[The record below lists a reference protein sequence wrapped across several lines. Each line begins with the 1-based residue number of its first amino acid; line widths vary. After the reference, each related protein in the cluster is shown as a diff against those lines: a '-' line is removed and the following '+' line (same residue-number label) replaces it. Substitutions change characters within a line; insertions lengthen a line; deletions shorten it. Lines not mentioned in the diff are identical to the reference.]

1 MKKHYN
7 ELMKRFKNI
16 YFVFNVYDGDEVF
29 LEASPAP
36 NFLDDN
42 DPNFDELFANAVE
55 EALPKIQLSGE
66 SENTFSIEIDGDP
79 ITTRAQAQNISNL
92 LKKTFPDW
100 KMCDL
105 SWADTGE
112 LVF

>member
-7 ELMKRFKNI
+7 ELMKRFKNV
-16 YFVFNVYDGDEVF
+16 YFVFDVYEGDDVF
-29 LEASPAP
+29 LEASPASD
-36 NFLDDN
+36 FLDDG
-42 DPNFDELFANAVE
+42 DSSFDELFANAVE

-66 SENTFSIEIDGDP
+66 SENTFSVKIDGDH

-92 LKKTFPDW
+92 LRKTFPDW
-100 KMCDL
+100 GKCDL